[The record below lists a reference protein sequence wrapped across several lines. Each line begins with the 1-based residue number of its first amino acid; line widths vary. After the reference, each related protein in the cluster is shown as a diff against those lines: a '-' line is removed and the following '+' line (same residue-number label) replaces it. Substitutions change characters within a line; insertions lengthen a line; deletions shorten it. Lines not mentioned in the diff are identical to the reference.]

1 MKKLFLFI
9 SLFSTCALAQITPI
23 QTNESPFDE
32 IGRYVLYEKST
43 GHYILQ
49 VDSDNP
55 YEDKVVR
62 INIGKNAEEAL
73 SSLLNL
79 LPTYNNKGATFEVQG
94 YSFFVGDSRLYI
106 TANWL
111 QYAAGDYYL
120 PSGSLKDNIALLID
134 LKKLPLQEVHIEADN
149 IKYGWF
155 KVCYD
160 TYGFTTTVLLTG
172 TTMPKFSRQYKKG
185 DKIESTDL
193 LKLIPLI
200 KDEKYFP
207 FVRICEYVLNQ

>member
-9 SLFSTCALAQITPI
+9 SLFSTCALAQIAPI

-62 INIGKNAEEAL
+62 INIGKNAEESL

-79 LPTYNNKGATFEVQG
+79 LPTYNNKGTTFDVQG
-94 YSFFVGDSRLYI
+94 YSFYVGDSRLYI

-149 IKYGWF
+149 VKWGWF
-155 KVCYD
+155 NVCYD
-160 TYGFTTTVLLTG
+160 TYGFKTRVLLTG
-172 TTMPKFSRQYKKG
+172 TTMPKFSRQYKEG
-185 DKIESTDL
+185 DMIETVDL
-193 LKLIPLI
+193 QKLKPLLT
-200 KDEKYFP
+200 KDEYRP
-207 FVRICEYVLNQ
+207 FLHVCEYILNK